1 MNETA
6 IDVLLPKTKN
16 IVLCGKRV
24 CVKPLTLRQLLGS
37 FEVLR
42 VAKADIS
49 MPSGASDHAFM
60 LKMMTTAGDSLPALV
75 AVISGQSPED
85 LREISL
91 EEVSELALAV
101 AETNDFGKIFSNFEQ
116 AMEKSQ
122 PKK

>member
-1 MNETA
+1 MNKTA

-24 CVKPLTLRQLLGS
+24 CIKPLTLCQLLGS

-42 VAKADIS
+42 AAKADIS
-49 MPSGASDHAFM
+49 MPAGASDQAFM
-60 LKMMTTAGDSLPALV
+60 LKMMTTAGESLPALA
-75 AVISGQSPED
+75 AVITGQTPDE

-91 EEVSELALAV
+91 QEVSELALAL
-101 AETNDFGKIFSNFEQ
+101 AETNDFGAIFSNFEQ
-116 AMEKSQ
+116 AMVKSQ